1 MGAIEL
7 AGAILSRASQRV
19 EVAAQNMANMTTPGY
34 KAKRS
39 FLQMI
44 DQTSLGPADAGFSDN
59 RPELL
64 TDFTDGKLRNTGAPF
79 DLAISGSGFF
89 AVRSGDIT
97 LYTRNGQF
105 RRDSD
110 GRLVTSSGM
119 ALQSSGGDL
128 TVDAGNVTIL
138 PDGTVLNDGQPAAQ
152 VTVVDFSDPQ
162 VLKPAEGGAFSAPAG
177 AAHDVTSTH
186 IHQGMLEES
195 NVSTA
200 SEMLSL
206 MSAMRSAESGQHIVQ
221 ALDDLLGQAVNAFG
235 QV

>member
-1 MGAIEL
+1 
-7 AGAILSRASQRV
+7 
-19 EVAAQNMANMTTPGY
+19 MANMTTPGY
-34 KAKRS
+34 KAKRP

-44 DQTSLGPADAGFSDN
+44 DQTSFDPSNSGFSGK
-59 RPELL
+59 RPDLL

-89 AVRSGDIT
+89 AVRSGAAT

-105 RRDSD
+105 HRDSD
-110 GRLVTSSGM
+110 GRLVTSGGM
-119 ALQSSGGDL
+119 VLQSSGGDL

-138 PDGTVLNDGQPAAQ
+138 SDGTVLNDGQPVAQ
-152 VTVVDFSDPQ
+152 VTIADFSDPQ
-162 VLKPAEGGAFSAPAG
+162 VLKPAEGGAFSAPPG
-177 AAHDVTSTH
+177 AAHELAATH

-206 MSAMRSAESGQHIVQ
+206 MSALRSAESGQHVVQ